1 MAGHDKSVMREGE
14 MKNFSVDPDSTV
26 REGEMAVMQKSV
38 SDPSSV
44 VREGEITNRMTPEE
58 EIILDSLI
66 KSGISMNTA
75 LDIMAS
81 NKVDSMNKLQQLRS
95 MTDEPVRP
103 QEFGAL
109 KQLDPRSVVR
119 KGEMPNMRPSTQG
132 GMSQQ
137 AMMNYLV
144 GKTNTTKNAMGNML
158 NAMGGATPMMQPQ
171 MQTPMPTVGM
181 TPTGTQQP
189 MMPPANPMMRR

>member
-1 MAGHDKSVMREGE
+1 MAGHDKRVMREGK

-26 REGEMAVMQKSV
+26 RESEMAVMQKSV
-38 SDPSSV
+38 SDPNSV

-109 KQLDPRSVVR
+109 RFDPIKQLPSRSVVR
-119 KGEMPNMRPSTQG
+119 EGEMRNMQG
-132 GMSQQ
+132 PTQQ
-137 AMMNYLV
+137 AMMNYLTS
-144 GKTNTTKNAMGNML
+144 KTNTTKNAMGNML
-158 NAMGGATPMMQPQ
+158 SAMGGATPMMQPQ
-171 MQTPMPTVGM
+171 MKTPMPKGEM
-181 TPTGTQQP
+181 TPTGMQQP
-189 MMPPANPMMRR
+189 MTPANPMMRR